1 MASSGRKTPR
11 ESSVDEA
18 AQLDLLRRRA
28 AERKGEL
35 ASEEDML
42 RRERRN
48 LMSAKKRAERGEA
61 DMVSKLERLEREVE
75 RLSSENIRLMNLSDE
90 SRRRVQEL
98 EAHSKVEEASTTKMT
113 GEEDGASA
121 SASAAAASIG
131 QQDGRYSPP
140 ISETED
146 RHQMQM

>member
-75 RLSSENIRLMNLSDE
+75 RLSSENIRLMNLSDA

-98 EAHSKVEEASTTKMT
+98 EAHSKVDEEASTTKMT
-113 GEEDGASA
+113 RDEDAA
-121 SASAAAASIG
+121 AAAAAAASIG
-131 QQDGRYSPP
+131 QQDGRSSPP
-140 ISETED
+140 SSEAEA